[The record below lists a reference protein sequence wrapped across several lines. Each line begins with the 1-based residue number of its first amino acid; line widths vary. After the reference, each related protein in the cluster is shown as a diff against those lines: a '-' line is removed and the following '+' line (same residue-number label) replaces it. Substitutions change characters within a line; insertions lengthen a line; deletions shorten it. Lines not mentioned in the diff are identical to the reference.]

1 MASSRTWNQPGKVDG
16 KQIIILECQKLQ
28 KFNWKIMNCTF
39 RVKWSKIDYVHK
51 TGEHVE
57 LDLFNF
63 WMQKNIQ
70 EWSFTVFMMNIKQS
84 P

>member
-1 MASSRTWNQPGKVDG
+1 
-16 KQIIILECQKLQ
+16 
-28 KFNWKIMNCTF
+28 MNCTF
-39 RVKWSKIDYVHK
+39 RVRWSKRDYLHK

-57 LDLFNF
+57 LSLFNLR
-63 WMQKNIQ
+63 MQKNIQ